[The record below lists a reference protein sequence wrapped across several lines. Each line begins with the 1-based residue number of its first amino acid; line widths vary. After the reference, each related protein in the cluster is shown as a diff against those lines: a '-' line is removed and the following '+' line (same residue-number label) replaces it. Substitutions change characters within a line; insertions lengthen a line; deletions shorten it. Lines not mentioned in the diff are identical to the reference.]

1 MTVCPPKGSNTA
13 LYHDLVKAGNGNLAE
28 KDKKTLREAAYDIF
42 IKESHKEY
50 ANKMLAISNERN
62 LPEVLQGLH
71 SLPEPFNGNGF
82 KIKMWNV
89 NGTITSPWFEG
100 DFLENYYKEDKE
112 IHVVLEFP
120 DNIKDR
126 IGDGS
131 FEIELEVYTREET
144 GWIEAVIMKN
154 YSLHTIG
161 KNWFEAETE
170 CQKDGGS
177 LASVT
182 SEEENI
188 AVSREASTNWVWI
201 GGRRELWEWNWVDN
215 STWDYTKWGEDQPEG
230 FDDSCAHIGELGSW
244 FVAPCTSK
252 QLSFVCEKVKVLKG
266 GETFS
271 LSYSRDEM
279 TFPSFQ
285 LWYNY
290 KAASPQLL
298 DSWKDKR
305 MTGFRLS
312 WKIEKPTMIW
322 TTSISEVGRSIQTPG
337 LVHKEMSS
345 GYLYKATL
353 LLPKDFQ
360 QISTDRS
367 FVVELDVDLGQ
378 SDECFAFT
386 SYKLYRQKKTRIDAE
401 AHCQSEGGQ
410 LASIHS
416 QWEQTLAEKA
426 AEEEYVFLG
435 GRKINANWTW
445 PDNANWNFTHWAFG
459 RPSSKSEEYLLM
471 HPNGQWAD
479 DGGVYANYFLCQGKT
494 APFSKTGSA
503 LIELKQEQL
512 TFSPF
517 HILFKGQGISH
528 RMTPTSSEEETRFSG
543 FTLNWFLK
551 DSNSTKL
558 TKKLPAS
565 QDDWKQE
572 AEIPN
577 YKQSLLDQAVVIAK
591 FSRTKKNMTRK
602 QILDKVIQEKVN
614 FASFL
619 EEPGI
624 CSFDQVQPELIN
636 EFFAHLLSRADNSTL
651 ERAAT
656 TNEDLGFGFELYHSI
671 VFCPTK
677 LYFYVD
683 RLLSYETSRTII
695 HSYVNLFHSKVIKD
709 KATIRLMNKFYDVL
723 SATMGLEY
731 GNILM
736 ATSTKSQLRAVF
748 DNEWPFLANNTELV
762 KNCLEFSQCD
772 FIQNVIQG
780 MC

>member
-1 MTVCPPKGSNTA
+1 
-13 LYHDLVKAGNGNLAE
+13 
-28 KDKKTLREAAYDIF
+28 
-42 IKESHKEY
+42 
-50 ANKMLAISNERN
+50 MLAISNERN
-62 LPEVLQGLH
+62 LPEVLQGVH
-71 SLPEPFNGNGF
+71 SLPKPFNGNGF

-120 DNIKDR
+120 DDIKDR

-131 FEIELEVYTREET
+131 FEIELEVDTREET
-144 GWIEAVIMKN
+144 GWIEAVILKN

-170 CQKDGGS
+170 CQKEGGR

-201 GGRRELWEWNWVDN
+201 GGRRELWEWKWVDN
-215 STWDYTKWGEDQPEG
+215 STWDYTNWNEDQPKG
-230 FDDSCAHIGELGSW
+230 IDDSCAHIGELGSW
-244 FVAPCTSK
+244 SVAPCASR

-271 LSYSRDEM
+271 LSYSWDKL
-279 TFPSFQ
+279 TFPNFQ

-290 KAASPQLL
+290 KAVSQQLL

-322 TTSISEVGRSIQTPG
+322 TTSISEVGRSIQTPS

-345 GYLYKATL
+345 GYLHKATL

-360 QISTDRS
+360 QPSTYRS
-367 FVVELDVDLGQ
+367 LVVELVVDLGQ
-378 SDECFAFT
+378 SDEFFAFT

-401 AHCQSEGGQ
+401 THCQSEGGQ

-426 AEEEYVFLG
+426 GEGEYVFLG
-435 GRKINANWTW
+435 GRRINASWTW
-445 PDNANWNFTHWAFG
+445 ADNASWGFTHWASG
-459 RPSSKSEEYLLM
+459 RPSSNSEKYLLM

-479 DGGVYANYFLCQGKT
+479 DGGMFSNYFLCQGRT
-494 APFSKTGSA
+494 ATFSKTGSA
-503 LIELKQEQL
+503 TIELKQEQL
-512 TFSPF
+512 AFSTF
-517 HILFKGQGISH
+517 HVVFKGHYTG
-528 RMTPTSSEEETRFSG
+528 MLNNSSEKAIGLSG

-551 DSNSTKL
+551 DSNGTKL
-558 TKKLPAS
+558 TEKLPAR
-565 QDDWKQE
+565 QADWRHE
-572 AEIPN
+572 VSIPK
-577 YKQSLLDQAVVIAK
+577 YKQNLLDQAVAMAQ
-591 FSRTKKNMTRK
+591 FSRTKKNMTRE
-602 QILDKVIQEKVN
+602 QTLDKLIEAKMN
-614 FASFL
+614 LATFL
-619 EEPGI
+619 KEPGM
-624 CSFDQVQPELIN
+624 CSMDQIQPEHIN
-636 EFFAHLLSRADNSTL
+636 ELFTQLLPTADKSTF

-656 TNEDLGFGFELYHSI
+656 TDEDLRRGFELYHSI

-677 LYFYVD
+677 LYLYID
-683 RLLSYETSRTII
+683 RLLSYESSRTII
-695 HSYVNLFHSKVIKD
+695 HSYIHLFHSKITKD

-723 SATMGLEY
+723 AATMELEY

-736 ATSTKSQLRAVF
+736 ATSTKAQLRTVIH
-748 DNEWPFLANNTELV
+748 NEWPFFANNTEPV
-762 KNCLEFSQCD
+762 KNCLEYIECD
-772 FIQNVIQG
+772 IIQNVIQG